1 MAMPQRMMQAEE
13 MESPQQ
19 AAAENMAAD
28 DAMLMSESEDL
39 AAGAPAEGY
48 LVEIS
53 VYNDGS
59 YAVMKK
65 DMMAQAPAAADMIE
79 DGIGAEMGEEA
90 MLGGERLGSLSDALK
105 AAMQI
110 IKDNPT
116 GMSAEMQMDDGYGN
130 V

>member
-1 MAMPQRMMQAEE
+1 MAMPQRMMQSEE
-13 MESPQQ
+13 QMGSPQQ
-19 AAAENMAAD
+19 EMAED
-28 DAMLMSESEDL
+28 TMLMAESEDL

-59 YAVMKK
+59 YAVTKK
-65 DMMAQAPAAADMIE
+65 EMLPQAPDEADMIE

-90 MLGGERLGSLSDALK
+90 MMGGERLGSLSDALK

-116 GMSAEMQMDDGYGN
+116 GMSAETQMDDGYGN

>member
-1 MAMPQRMMQAEE
+1 MAMPQRMMQSEE
-13 MESPQQ
+13 QMGSPQQ
-19 AAAENMAAD
+19 EMAED
-28 DAMLMSESEDL
+28 TMLMAESEDL

-59 YAVMKK
+59 YAVTKK
-65 DMMAQAPAAADMIE
+65 DMMAQAPDDADMIE

-90 MLGGERLGSLSDALK
+90 MMGGERLGSLSDALK

-110 IKDNPT
+110 VKDNPT
-116 GMSAEMQMDDGYGN
+116 GLSAEMQMDDGYGN

>member
-1 MAMPQRMMQAEE
+1 MAMPQRMMQSEE
-13 MESPQQ
+13 QMGSPQQ
-19 AAAENMAAD
+19 EMAED
-28 DAMLMSESEDL
+28 TMLMAESEDL
-39 AAGAPAEGY
+39 AAGATAEGY

-59 YAVMKK
+59 YAVIKK
-65 DMMAQAPAAADMIE
+65 DMMAQAPEAADMIE

-116 GMSAEMQMDDGYGN
+116 GMSAETQMDDGYGN

>member
-1 MAMPQRMMQAEE
+1 MAMPQRMMQSEE
-13 MESPQQ
+13 QMGSPQPEM
-19 AAAENMAAD
+19 AED
-28 DAMLMSESEDL
+28 TMLMAESEDL
-39 AAGAPAEGY
+39 AAGATAEGY

-59 YAVMKK
+59 YAVTKK
-65 DMMAQAPAAADMIE
+65 DMMAQAPDDADMIE
-79 DGIGAEMGEEA
+79 DGIGTEMGEEA

-116 GMSAEMQMDDGYGN
+116 GLSAEMQMDDGYGN

>member
-1 MAMPQRMMQAEE
+1 MAMPQRMMQSEE
-13 MESPQQ
+13 QMGSPQQ
-19 AAAENMAAD
+19 EMAED
-28 DAMLMSESEDL
+28 TMLMAESEDL
-39 AAGAPAEGY
+39 AAGATAEGY

-59 YAVMKK
+59 YAVIKK
-65 DMMAQAPAAADMIE
+65 DMMAQAPDEADMIE

-90 MLGGERLGSLSDALK
+90 MMGGERLGSLSDALK

-116 GMSAEMQMDDGYGN
+116 GLSAEMQMDDGYGN

>member
-1 MAMPQRMMQAEE
+1 MAMPQRMMQSEE
-13 MESPQQ
+13 QMGSPQQ
-19 AAAENMAAD
+19 EMAED
-28 DAMLMSESEDL
+28 TMLMAESEDL
-39 AAGAPAEGY
+39 AAGATAEGY

-59 YAVMKK
+59 YAVTKK
-65 DMMAQAPAAADMIE
+65 EMLSQAPDEADMIE

-110 IKDNPT
+110 VKDNPT
-116 GMSAEMQMDDGYGN
+116 GLSAEMQMDDGYGN

>member
-1 MAMPQRMMQAEE
+1 MAMPQRMMQSEE
-13 MESPQQ
+13 QMESPQQ
-19 AAAENMAAD
+19 EAAE

-59 YAVMKK
+59 YAVTKK
-65 DMMAQAPAAADMIE
+65 DMMAQAPEAADMIE

-116 GMSAEMQMDDGYGN
+116 GMSAETQMDDGYGN